1 MYNVASVFTVLV
13 FIGPPHL
20 FASGACTD
28 NHNSCSDWAGIGE
41 CSKNPLWML
50 DNCPVSCKV
59 CSGVP
64 ACVNIYNDQY
74 CKSNVGNC
82 WTSSIAA
89 DLVKNC
95 RKTCVCKCC
104 PSSPTTVPTTAYV
117 HNATRYTTV
126 SALTSATTS
135 VEIATTSAL
144 TSATTT
150 VEITTTAKDIS
161 TTPQTTS
168 TITNSTPNEER
179 TTVQTEY
186 TSAIPDTRRIVN
198 ETSQDKGATETSG
211 SKTMLVLVITMGCVA
226 FVAVLGILLLWFR
239 RRRRSSSRGSLNQVK
254 VTVENNSTPPEEVVW
269 LERQPEKS
277 SRNPLY
283 LSANAAENIRFSNH
297 DVAEDTPEVLYS
309 TTIPSSPT
317 SPLYHMLED
326 PNTTDTNGKSAL
338 SAPSERPS
346 DPLRSD
352 SDYDEPVFRGVRP
365 AIFPPPGARE
375 NEANYETM
383 TEDRNAERLADN
395 AGKNALENVD
405 EYCYSYT
412 TAYQNKKDEATERPK
427 TEGPSYCSIE
437 SPNNEYQAPIV
448 TPGGGC
454 TPVAGIA
461 EVNGYQPLQ
470 KSTRSFYQPLIKD
483 N

>member
-1 MYNVASVFTVLV
+1 
-13 FIGPPHL
+13 
-20 FASGACTD
+20 
-28 NHNSCSDWAGIGE
+28 
-41 CSKNPLWML
+41 ML

-59 CSGVP
+59 CSEVP

-126 SALTSATTS
+126 SALTSATT
-135 VEIATTSAL
+135 
-144 TSATTT
+144 T

-186 TSAIPDTRRIVN
+186 TSAMPDTRRIVN

-254 VTVENNSTPPEEVVW
+254 EP
-269 LERQPEKS
+269 
-277 SRNPLY
+277 
-283 LSANAAENIRFSNH
+283 
-297 DVAEDTPEVLYS
+297 DTPEMLYS

-317 SPLYHMLED
+317 SPLYHVLED
-326 PNTTDTNGKSAL
+326 LNTTDTNGKSAL

-365 AIFPPPGARE
+365 TIFPPPGARE

-395 AGKNALENVD
+395 AGKNALENDD

-437 SPNNEYQAPIV
+437 SPNNEYQAPVV